1 MSTITV
7 YTDVDIDID
16 DIISEISTQDLTAEL
31 TRRKAEAIQVPIKSE
46 KQLRI
51 FIGQQLQLREW
62 QINSEDS
69 FIKAIKEKLF

>member
-1 MSTITV
+1 MSTVTV

-16 DIISEISTQDLTAEL
+16 DIISDISTKDLTAEL
-31 TRRKAEAIQVPIKSE
+31 TRRKADPIQIPIKSE
-46 KQLRI
+46 KQLRQ

-62 QINSEDS
+62 QINNEES